1 MKGNERKS
9 MENTINESLTYVL
22 NVIEHLPS
30 STAKKI
36 PNKFIEF
43 LTKNSEKGYDLN
55 IDYSK
60 ENWIESLPDDA
71 IQIIAMIYRDY
82 IVDSE
87 TRKQLIEEE
96 KIIEKK
102 MTDNSKKLFDRVNMK
117 LDEKSYEQNKMV
129 VYTKIPW
136 YKKLF
141 ENVINLLKRR

>member
-1 MKGNERKS
+1 M
-9 MENTINESLTYVL
+9 L
-22 NVIEHLPS
+22 
-30 STAKKI
+30 
-36 PNKFIEF
+36 
-43 LTKNSEKGYDLN
+43 
-55 IDYSK
+55 DYSK